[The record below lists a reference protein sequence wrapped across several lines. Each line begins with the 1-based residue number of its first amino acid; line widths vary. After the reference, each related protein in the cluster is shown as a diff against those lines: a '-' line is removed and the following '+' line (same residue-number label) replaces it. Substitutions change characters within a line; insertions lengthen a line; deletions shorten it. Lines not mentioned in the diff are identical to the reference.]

1 MGTCFC
7 NALLSTSTIS
17 CSRTIPHAFCQ
28 NPARPAQ
35 QFNILA
41 TSQFFGTTASRIPI
55 YVFRPS
61 SRIVYTEN
69 CHASSQVSGLLAHIH
84 PRLTLTFGLGYE
96 IVSAIRN
103 VAHRFGPVKH
113 FKAYLEVP
121 GSDGPRSL
129 NLRSELQSSGVSL
142 TDCPHN
148 GRKNVADQMI
158 MGAWCPR

>member
-17 CSRTIPHAFCQ
+17 CSRTIPNAFCQ
-28 NPARPAQ
+28 NPVRPTQ
-35 QFNILA
+35 QFDILA
-41 TSQFFGTTASRIPI
+41 TSQFFGTT
-55 YVFRPS
+55 
-61 SRIVYTEN
+61 RIVM
-69 CHASSQVSGLLAHIH
+69 L
-84 PRLTLTFGLGYE
+84 RLKCQATKLSVQFGMF
-96 IVSAIRN
+96 
-103 VAHRFGPVKH
+103 AHRFGPVKH

-121 GSDGPRSL
+121 GSDAPRSL